1 MGPEVKLWLT
11 FKSAICLGVKT
22 SYYTSCDTVYK
33 FRAWLKTM
41 CKQELAEIFTCT
53 DRVPADYQFKES
65 ILFTFKHLE

>member
-11 FKSAICLGVKT
+11 LGLGVKT

-53 DRVPADYQFKES
+53 DRVPADY
-65 ILFTFKHLE
+65 